1 MGFYYTEEEMAC
13 VEKHIT
19 KHFGEFETVLHE
31 LISPDLHIDIC
42 VVPPSK
48 TRKYYTLVTM
58 GMGAYKMDVPQELAE
73 SKLERAELLI
83 CLPPDWDI
91 QSGDEIWYWPMR
103 CLKTL
108 ARLPHLEQT
117 WFGWGHTISN
127 IEPYAENTAFTSS
140 ILLSPQAVGSD
151 AQVCVLPNGDDVNFY
166 QVIPLYENE
175 LAYKINHEAEELLDK
190 MEEAHVSHV
199 VDIHRQSACE
209 DVSAPTLE
217 ENLHYWHVSGK
228 YENIV
233 DKLMS
238 LPKKELNYDLTCQLA
253 RALNNLEQYD
263 QAIAY
268 LESVRQMG
276 RNDKLWY
283 YRLGYAYFYKEGN
296 ITERLEYKRQAYAIF
311 QEALRLAPD
320 DQDTLEFCEMCEQSI
335 AYFVQLLQPTEKILE
350 KKINRLHRQNDHAQI
365 ERLIEEIPETER
377 NYDVSCYLARAK
389 NNLGKYEEALDILQ
403 PLAVIGGDD
412 AMWCYRAAYA
422 FYYLQ
427 NYQIALDAVK
437 DAAKLDSEN
446 ADIQDLLAACQQKV
460 LEEIQMEEQYT
471 QNMPIFADI
480 AQLKEEIKPFYW
492 VDGMSSYSVC
502 LNVGTY
508 LQDVFALRAE
518 EGFEGNGYDWTS
530 LATVFL
536 EECCPDLQDSIAF
549 DPEADTFCA
558 YTTDA
563 QALRTFI
570 TAFHNACEDKEKIKA
585 LFLQAE
591 LD

>member
-1 MGFYYTEEEMAC
+1 MGFYYTDAEMEC

-19 KHFGEFETVLHE
+19 KYFGEFEMVFHE

-42 VVPPSK
+42 IVPPSK
-48 TRKYYTLVTM
+48 ERNYYTLVTM
-58 GMGAYKMDVPQELAE
+58 GMGAYEMEVPEELKK
-73 SKLERAELLI
+73 SKLQRAELLI
-83 CLPPDWDI
+83 CLPPDWNINSDE
-91 QSGDEIWYWPMR
+91 EIWYWPIR

-108 ARLPHLEQT
+108 ARLPQMEKT

-127 IEPYAENTAFTSS
+127 MTPYAENTEFTNS
-140 ILLSPQAVGSD
+140 ILLSPQGVGKG
-151 AQVCVLPNGDDVNFY
+151 AQVCVLPDGDDVNFY
-166 QVIPLYENE
+166 QLIPLYENE
-175 LAYKINHEAEELLDK
+175 LSYKINHGAEELLDK
-190 MEEAHVSHV
+190 MEEAHIQHI
-199 VDIHRQSACE
+199 VDITRKNACQ
-209 DVSAPTLE
+209 DMSAPSLE
-217 ENLHYWHVSGK
+217 ENLQYWHVSGQ

-263 QAIAY
+263 EAIAY

-283 YRLGYAYFYKEGN
+283 YRMGYAYFYKEGN
-296 ITERLEYKRQAYAIF
+296 ITERLEYKKQAYATF

-320 DQDTLEFCEMCEQSI
+320 DKDTLEFCEMCEQSI

-350 KKINRLHRQNDHAQI
+350 KKINRLHSQNDHAEI
-365 ERLIEEIPETER
+365 ERLIEDMPETER
-377 NYDVSCYLARAK
+377 NYDMGCYLARAK

-403 PLAVIGGDD
+403 PLSVMGQND
-412 AMWCYRAAYA
+412 ALWCYRVAFA
-422 FYYLQ
+422 FYHLQ
-427 NYQIALDAVK
+427 QYHVALDAVQE
-437 DAAKLDSEN
+437 AADLDCEN
-446 ADIQDLLAACQQKV
+446 EDIQTLLAACKEKV

-471 QNMPIFADI
+471 KDMPVFADI
-480 AQLKEEIKPFYW
+480 AQFTEEIKPFYW
-492 VDGMSSYSVC
+492 VEGKSSYSVC
-502 LNVGTY
+502 LDAGTY

-536 EECCPDLQDSIAF
+536 EECCPELEDCIAF
-549 DPEADTFCA
+549 DPEADTFCV

-563 QALRTFI
+563 QALRQFI
-570 TAFHNACEDKEKIKA
+570 TEFHAVCENKEKIKA
-585 LFLQAE
+585 LFFQAK